1 MTKKLSILALLAALG
16 GSAQAQAPLSE
27 AQFAAQLQGIRI
39 QSASAGQ
46 TLAAA
51 VQARAAETPE
61 PQRLIGSVLTAM
73 NDAPGTG
80 ELLVTW
86 LREHQAVV
94 EFSGQARGRS
104 AHAWLGAPDER
115 AIPAVY
121 LDPALAQPVSYRY
134 LAVYVAKETAELMLK
149 DFPESAEKRYIAAS
163 RMAESF
169 FELGGTRMTM
179 EDIDGHQDAAVAQ
192 AIRLW
197 VEHDPSSGVPYLQK
211 QGVPTLA
218 EVRAKQSAESTRL
231 VNLKYAIEQMLTVP
245 NDPNA
250 ESLRAELAQSEAA
263 LAAAQKTAAAAD
275 AAQKEFA
282 EFSIQEKTWLW
293 EHQGTLQ

>member
-1 MTKKLSILALLAALG
+1 MTKILSILALLAAAG
-16 GSAQAQAPLSE
+16 GAAQAQVPLSE
-27 AQFAAQLQGIRI
+27 ADFAAGLQGIRI
-39 QSASAGQ
+39 QAAAAGHA
-46 TLAAA
+46 LAAG
-51 VQARAAETPE
+51 VQARAQQAPD
-61 PQRLIGSVLTAM
+61 PQRLIGSTLVAM
-73 NDAPGTG
+73 NDQPGTG

-86 LREHQAVV
+86 LRERQAVV
-94 EFSGQARGRS
+94 EFSGQAQGRS
-104 AHAWLGAPDER
+104 AHAWLGAV
-115 AIPAVY
+115 PAVY
-121 LDPALAQPVSYRY
+121 LSPALAEPPSLRY

-149 DFPESAEKRYIAAS
+149 DFPDSAERRYIVAS

-179 EDIDGHQDAAVAQ
+179 EDIDGHKDEAAAQ

-197 VEHDPSSGVPYLQK
+197 VEHDPSGGVDYLK
-211 QGVPTLA
+211 RQGVPTLA
-218 EVRAKQSAESTRL
+218 EVGAKSSAEAGRL

-250 ESLRAELAQSEAA
+250 ESLRAELAQTEAV
-263 LAAAQKTAAAAD
+263 LAEAQKSAAAAA

-282 EFSIQEKTWLW
+282 EFQTREQTWLW